1 MRTIVKGQT
10 NLQEIIFLARC
21 SRRPSGGKIDKE
33 IDITKPEVNMTEN
46 VVQKEIGKSQDQN
59 DDVDEK
65 TTSVEDN
72 IEKS

>member
-1 MRTIVKGQT
+1 
-10 NLQEIIFLARC
+10 
-21 SRRPSGGKIDKE
+21 
-33 IDITKPEVNMTEN
+33 MTEN

>member
-1 MRTIVKGQT
+1 
-10 NLQEIIFLARC
+10 
-21 SRRPSGGKIDKE
+21 
-33 IDITKPEVNMTEN
+33 MTEN

-65 TTSVEDN
+65 TISVEDN